1 MIRIVEAAADQLS
14 ESRIRQ
20 ISRISESVLSNMMG
34 VVKGIQPLSSVI
46 THYSEDSEIS
56 LTFSKS
62 QAETKP

>member
-1 MIRIVEAAADQLS
+1 MDQLS

-20 ISRISESVLSNMMG
+20 ITQISRISESLLSNMMD
-34 VVKGIQPLSSVI
+34 VVKGIQFALSVI
-46 THYSEDSEIS
+46 TRDSDDSEIS